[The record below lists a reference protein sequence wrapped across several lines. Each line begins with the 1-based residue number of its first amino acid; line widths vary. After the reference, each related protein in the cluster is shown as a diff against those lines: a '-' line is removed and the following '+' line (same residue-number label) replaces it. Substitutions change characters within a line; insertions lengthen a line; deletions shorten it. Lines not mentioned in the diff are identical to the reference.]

1 VKKSLLIEVSGIEH
15 AAFEAMVSWVK
26 RAARAD
32 ITRAGAPAE
41 IPAAA

>member
-15 AAFEAMVSWVK
+15 AAFETMVSWDK

-32 ITRAGAPAE
+32 ITRWRPAE